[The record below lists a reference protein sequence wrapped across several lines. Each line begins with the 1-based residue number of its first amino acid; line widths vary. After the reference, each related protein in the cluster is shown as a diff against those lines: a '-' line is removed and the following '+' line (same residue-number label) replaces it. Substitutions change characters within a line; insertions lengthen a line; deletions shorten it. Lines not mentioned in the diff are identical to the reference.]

1 MGTIYSTDISGSANS
16 DIGMHSNTKSNKQ
29 LTIGHLAD
37 VKENRCVCSGSAPDR
52 KIINP

>member
-1 MGTIYSTDISGSANS
+1 MGTIYSTDISGSANF

-37 VKENRCVCSGSAPDR
+37 VKENRCDVQEVIR
-52 KIINP
+52 KENN